1 MRIVP
6 GQWLVVGF
14 LSIHLDL
21 QAGLDSSGPSIS
33 ISNSFGWDKR
43 VRSTAYMS
51 RGYTIAFASTAPVAP
66 ANALPH
72 GGNGGGEAVAAISKR
87 RPWLRKGG

>member
-1 MRIVP
+1 MRIVR

-14 LSIHLDL
+14 LSFHLDL
-21 QAGLDSSGPSIS
+21 EAGFDSSGPSIS
-33 ISNSFGWDKR
+33 IGNSFGRGKR

-51 RGYTIAFASTAPVAP
+51 SGYTIAFASTAPVAP

-72 GGNGGGEAVAAISKR
+72 GGNAGGAAVPAIS
-87 RPWLRKGG
+87 